1 VNQLLEPALAW
12 WTGREPRERALLF
25 VLGALMLALAA
36 WYGVWAPLNGWA
48 ASARDRQAEAAAGL
62 VQAERAQAEI
72 ARFDRMRG
80 GKGPATAQALTQSA
94 AQAGVIVSKAEPI
107 AGGGLTVWTNPA
119 EPKALFGWLAGV
131 RRELGVGVR
140 QLEAQKE
147 EGGVQAR
154 IAFDGAGA

>member
-1 VNQLLEPALAW
+1 VNRLIEPALAW
-12 WTGREPRERALLF
+12 WTGREPRERVLLA
-25 VLGALMLALAA
+25 VLGALMLAVVV

-48 ASARDRQAEAAAGL
+48 VSARDRQAEAAASL

-72 ARFDRMRG
+72 ARFEQMRG
-80 GKGPATAQALTQSA
+80 GKGNATAQALTQSA
-94 AQAGVIVSKAEPI
+94 AQAGVIVNKVEPI

-119 EPKALFGWLAGV
+119 EPTALFGWLASV

-147 EGGVQAR
+147 GDGVQAR